1 MALTVLLD
9 LLKKNTELS
18 NETHSSTNS
27 EKERAKL
34 QNAQV
39 LFCLKKPKRTFCDS
53 VHSKS
58 SKKLAE
64 SNAG

>member
-18 NETHSSTNS
+18 NETHS